1 MKMIQELLIWP
12 EDADD
17 EDEDLT
23 ECVGIKKNNLNGNI
37 AKYEHKVCKADCRL
51 CKAIEAEKDTNGLVR
66 MVMRHRDAREQW
78 LPYKSKIVKNLK
90 LAVQSLVLICSA
102 VEANKALGK
111 K

>member
-1 MKMIQELLIWP
+1 MVKA

-51 CKAIEAEKDTNGLVR
+51 CKAERDTNGLVR
-66 MVMRHRDAREQW
+66 TVMRPRDAREQW

-90 LAVQSLVLICSA
+90 LAVQTLVLICSA
-102 VEANKALGK
+102 VEANKVLGK